1 MRLLPCGDAAVLIE
15 VEDLDAVLRLV
26 AAVELERESGGLEG
40 VVDVVPAA
48 RTLLV
53 RCRPGDRVLERSVAR
68 LRELSLPDSPLATSH
83 EVTIPVTYDG
93 EDLDQV
99 ASLTG
104 MSTEDVIDRHTRTRW
119 RVAFTGF
126 APGFGYLVGGDGSL
140 QVPRRDEPRT
150 RVPAG
155 AVGLAGAFTG
165 VYPRPSP
172 GGWQLIGRTE
182 AVVWDPARE
191 HPALLA
197 PGTLV
202 RFEVAD
208 P

>member
-1 MRLLPCGDAAVLIE
+1 MRLLPCGDAAVLVE

-26 AAVELERESGGLEG
+26 AAVELERESGGFDG
-40 VVDVVPAA
+40 VIDVVPAS
-48 RTLLV
+48 RTLLL
-53 RCRPGDRVLERSVAR
+53 RCRPGDQVLQRAVAR
-68 LRELSLPDSPLATSH
+68 LRELSLPDTPPATRK
-83 EVTIPVTYDG
+83 EVTIPVSYDG
-93 EDLDQV
+93 EDLDEV

-104 MSTEDVIDRHTRTRW
+104 LSAEDVIVRHTRTRW

-140 QVPRRDEPRT
+140 EVPRRDEPRT
-150 RVPAG
+150 KVPAG

-182 AVVWDPARE
+182 ATIWDPTRE
-191 HPALLA
+191 PPALLA

-202 RFEVAD
+202 RFERVQ